1 MTAPTVTTDTGASR
15 SGTDAPTELA
25 VTGMSCASCAARVE
39 SALNDRD
46 GVTATVNYATSSA
59 YISRGPDGPAVDE
72 LIAVVEGLGYGANPA
87 PAAGDDLEAAAEA
100 QDAEAAAHVADLK
113 LRFWVSAALALPV
126 MLISMIPAWQFRGW
140 QWVVFALTTPVVVWV
155 RCPSTGPRSS
165 TSATGPR
172 RWTPWS
178 RSGSSPRT
186 PGRSGRCS
194 SAGPACWA

>member
-140 QWVVFALTTPVVVWV
+140 QWVVFALTTPVVVWGALPFH
-155 RCPSTGPRSS
+155 R
-165 TSATGPR
+165 ATIINLRHRATTMDTLVSLGVIAAYA
-172 RWTPWS
+172 WS
-178 RSGSSPRT
+178 V
-186 PGRSGRCS
+186 
-194 SAGPACWA
+194 WALFFGGAESR